1 MNELMF
7 NNENEETSIF
17 QDDEEI
23 YGKKITPRPA
33 PKKNI
38 GIDVEGNFFD
48 NIAEAGISS
57 KLDIAKIESFTQVS
71 QNRDTTMKLIDTM
84 SEDPTIAA
92 ALEIYS
98 EDVTESNDKGQI
110 VWCESPDAHIAS
122 FVTYLLDTM
131 NVDKNI
137 YSWVYSL
144 CKYGDLYLR
153 LYRNSETE
161 DKLFNSNDK
170 NDRTTLNE
178 NIDASSK
185 DKSTLNEDV
194 ILQGFAKNDNYSHY
208 VEMVPNPAEM
218 FELTRYGKTSGFIKA
233 NVNTDTKINDMY
245 NTYYKYSFKRQDVE
259 VYDAT
264 NFVHACLQ
272 DSISRIPEEV
282 DIFLDDYDKVKNP
295 TSKMTYK
302 VRKGQSLLYNTFKI
316 WRELMFLENSM
327 LLNRIT
333 KSSITRIIGVEVG
346 DMAKEAVGPHL
357 MKIKSLI
364 EQKSALNTDTSLEEY
379 TSPGP
384 VENNVYVPTR
394 NGIGSLSTQQIGGDV
409 NVNGLADVDYF
420 KNRFYSALKIPKQF
434 LGDTDDA
441 TGFNGGSSLSI
452 VSSRYA
458 KTVKRIQNSMIQCL
472 TDAVNLM
479 LLDKGLDSYINKF
492 QLKMQP
498 PTTQEEVD
506 RQTNASNRVNIITD
520 VMSVIENAGI
530 ESNEAKLK
538 ILKSMI
544 TSVINDAEVISV
556 IEEEIANLEETAEE
570 EVSDEFEGE
579 NGTGMTNNVGMP
591 TGGPPDMDMGPESE
605 EPSEEPEGGEGSGE
619 DMILPMPSELGA
631 GDLTEIQ

>member
-1 MNELMF
+1 
-7 NNENEETSIF
+7 
-17 QDDEEI
+17 
-23 YGKKITPRPA
+23 
-33 PKKNI
+33 
-38 GIDVEGNFFD
+38 
-48 NIAEAGISS
+48 
-57 KLDIAKIESFTQVS
+57 
-71 QNRDTTMKLIDTM
+71 
-84 SEDPTIAA
+84 
-92 ALEIYS
+92 
-98 EDVTESNDKGQI
+98 
-110 VWCESPDAHIAS
+110 
-122 FVTYLLDTM
+122 
-131 NVDKNI
+131 
-137 YSWVYSL
+137 
-144 CKYGDLYLR
+144 
-153 LYRNSETE
+153 
-161 DKLFNSNDK
+161 
-170 NDRTTLNE
+170 
-178 NIDASSK
+178 
-185 DKSTLNEDV
+185 
-194 ILQGFAKNDNYSHY
+194 
-208 VEMVPNPAEM
+208 
-218 FELTRYGKTSGFIKA
+218 
-233 NVNTDTKINDMY
+233 
-245 NTYYKYSFKRQDVE
+245 
-259 VYDAT
+259 
-264 NFVHACLQ
+264 
-272 DSISRIPEEV
+272 
-282 DIFLDDYDKVKNP
+282 
-295 TSKMTYK
+295 
-302 VRKGQSLLYNTFKI
+302 
-316 WRELMFLENSM
+316 MFLENSL

-384 VENNVYVPTR
+384 IENNVYVPTR

-530 ESNEAKLK
+530 ESNEAKL
-538 ILKSMI
+538 
-544 TSVINDAEVISV
+544 ISV